1 MTLLFVYT
9 ILMAAFNMANGIFT
23 YKIYKH
29 LSLEI
34 NMSKVKKGFKKVKAM
49 ESIDSQEKDGDSL
62 GANEEFDGT
71 FSNSFSDRE
80 LSFIKAAEDSTK
92 FFSQVLKSGDAVQI
106 LPAPGE
112 GLSYVVGKD
121 LNLTIVKPEEPNS
134 SIINDGNVNIPIITD
149 DDVIPEGESSMLS
162 RLIYLSDFLN
172 EKYKASLFLK
182 EEEWEN
188 MKWETINETYCLITV
203 DLPRKQAELIRKYFR
218 RLDTTYVKNDGTYY
232 SKITKGDLAK
242 EIIEDL
248 IQIYPWNDLDKD
260 RVRINW
266 EEFRKPDEDEHRTAQ
281 ANPSEKAGDINSGVY
296 GDKLKYAI
304 GNLSKSVEKLNEILS
319 GK

>member
-9 ILMAAFNMANGIFT
+9 ILMAAFNIANGIFT

-34 NMSKVKKGFKKVKAM
+34 NMSKVKKGFKKVKVM

-80 LSFIKAAEDSTK
+80 LSFIKATEDSTK
-92 FFSQVLKSGDAVQI
+92 FFSPVLKSGDAAQI

-112 GLSYVVGKD
+112 GLSYVVDKD
-121 LNLTIVKPEEPNS
+121 LNITIVKSEEPKS
-134 SIINDGNVNIPIITD
+134 SIINDGSVNIPIITD

-266 EEFRKPDEDEHRTAQ
+266 EEFRKPEEDEYRTAQ
-281 ANPSEKAGDINSGVY
+281 ANHSEKAGDINSGVY